1 MSAATV
7 PLRRPSPVPGPL
19 RTALVTGGWTWGV
32 VALAIALGLALSLL
46 GNKGKAFVVSSMLA
60 VALTMFWAF
69 LAGGR
74 LVAMAIAGWQLRLP
88 NAVRHALATGMVML
102 ALAVALPAAV
112 LALALD
118 GSFAM
123 AAAILS
129 IGAAIGLFWASMP
142 PWTML
147 AMIGLSTFIGAIPKS
162 AFTAIAG
169 IVQGPGALAMVAA
182 AILLLCVPCWL
193 LIPRR
198 IGEGSAWT
206 VPVAVQLGRGN
217 PFASTASQNTGVLT
231 PETPVG
237 TGLAQAPD
245 EVMGIALGPGFG
257 RNSLRNVVV
266 SQAPVVGVILLWLF
280 ADGTLTTTKV
290 HMGLVWG
297 PALVISSGMAPLA
310 RLLTVFWQPRQG
322 LHELALLPGMPAR
335 PVPVLARQLALQ
347 VLVRAV
353 PALAMVLAFAVS
365 RGTPVEHCVLLAS
378 ASLGSLSLLWGWTLV
393 ALHTQAGRWSILALS
408 ILLALASMALMTAG
422 DIAGPMPRVT
432 AAYAVALVA
441 GVALQFIGIRR
452 MRALPHPWLG
462 N

>member
-7 PLRRPSPVPGPL
+7 SLRRPSPVPGPL

-32 VALAIALGLALSLL
+32 VALATALGLALSLL
-46 GNKGKAFVVSSMLA
+46 GNKGRAFEVSSMLA
-60 VALTMFWAF
+60 AVLTMFWAF

-88 NAVRHALATGMVML
+88 NAVRHALVTGVVML

-129 IGAAIGLFWASMP
+129 IGAAIGLFWASAP

-182 AILLLCVPCWL
+182 AILLVCVPCWL

-206 VPVAVQLGRGN
+206 VPMAVQLGRGN

-257 RNSLRNVVV
+257 RNSLRNIVV
-266 SQAPVVGVILLWLF
+266 SQAPIVGVILLWLF
-280 ADGTLTTTKV
+280 ADGALTTTKV

-335 PVPVLARQLALQ
+335 PVPVLARRLALQ

-353 PALAMVLAFAVS
+353 PALVMVLAFALS
-365 RGTPVEHCVLLAS
+365 LGTPVEHCVLLAS

-393 ALHTQAGRWSILALS
+393 ALHSQAGRCSILGLS
-408 ILLALASMALMTAG
+408 ILLALASMALMVAG
-422 DIAGPMPRVT
+422 GIAGPVPRVS
-432 AAYAVALVA
+432 AAYAVAMVA
-441 GVALQFIGIRR
+441 GVALQSMGIRR
-452 MRALPHPWLG
+452 IRALPHPWLG